1 MAADSNRKPS
11 VARSVLRRLVSA
23 RNAAAASAGSAEWY
37 LGERRR
43 RALERRE
50 TAQGWIVSR
59 MKAKTRSSS
68 SSSLATVASDGVG
81 SVRDTSL
88 RSVDWETSLA
98 VERAS
103 EVMSCQGSPAG
114 ETDIFFTNDAVPG
127 HP

>member
-59 MKAKTRSSS
+59 MKTRSSS
-68 SSSLATVASDGVG
+68 SSSLATVASDGAG
-81 SVRDTSL
+81 SVRDMSL
-88 RSVDWETSLA
+88 RSVYWETSLA

-103 EVMSCQGSPAG
+103 EAMSCQGSPAG
-114 ETDIFFTNDAVPG
+114 ETDIFFTNDAAPG

>member
-11 VARSVLRRLVSA
+11 IARSVLRRLVSA

-59 MKAKTRSSS
+59 MKTRSSS
-68 SSSLATVASDGVG
+68 SSSLATVASDGAG
-81 SVRDTSL
+81 SVRDMSL

-114 ETDIFFTNDAVPG
+114 ETDIFFTNDVAPG

>member
-1 MAADSNRKPS
+1 M
-11 VARSVLRRLVSA
+11 SA

-59 MKAKTRSSS
+59 MKTRSSS
-68 SSSLATVASDGVG
+68 SSSLATVASDGAG
-81 SVRDTSL
+81 SVRDMSL
-88 RSVDWETSLA
+88 RSVDWETSLV

-114 ETDIFFTNDAVPG
+114 ETDIFFTNDAAPG